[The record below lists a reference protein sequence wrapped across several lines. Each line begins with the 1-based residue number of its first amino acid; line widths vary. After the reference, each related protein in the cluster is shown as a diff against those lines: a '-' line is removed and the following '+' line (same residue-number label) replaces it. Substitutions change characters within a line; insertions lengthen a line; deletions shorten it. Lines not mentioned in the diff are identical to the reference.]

1 MSDHIPSDIVT
12 NILNRVTHVHDLV
25 KWRSVSKQWLS
36 IIDSD
41 DFINRHLQRS
51 EATTSHL
58 GLLIKTLSDD
68 SFFWSND
75 VSPGGN
81 QLTFRPQPV
90 LDHHSMYS
98 QLMGCCHGLIC
109 FCSVGRPSTL
119 FVVNPSTAVIIVG
132 SYTDKNNISKL
143 SYHAEIH
150 CIKTKYC
157 CRDINISDV
166 SLIPD
171 DDAGM
176 GVYACGALHWK
187 GMFGEVVVLDL
198 GSDTFSLVPQ
208 PDYDEDDVD
217 QTTSVGVV
225 DCCLCVC
232 VTCPNLKGVDV
243 WCMEDC
249 YGKKGCWSRRY
260 HVKFEWEFSPVS
272 INLVGRSWSNEEGSR
287 ILFLLDDCK
296 FWWYNPLCDM
306 VEEAELKY
314 DNIPG
319 MEYSGATEVE
329 FKVAVYCLESLVKV
343 FQNPQKNAME
353 C

>member
-90 LDHHSMYS
+90 LDHHS
-98 QLMGCCHGLIC
+98 I
-109 FCSVGRPSTL
+109 
-119 FVVNPSTAVIIVG
+119 
-132 SYTDKNNISKL
+132 
-143 SYHAEIH
+143 
-150 CIKTKYC
+150 
-157 CRDINISDV
+157 DV